1 MFGWFLPIYRPDKA
15 KPAEWK
21 VEYEIPEDEDD
32 ETKLRDWFAGQALTG
47 LAADT
52 SNVHAHLMAKAAY
65 IIADRML
72 EERKRR
78 DDK

>member
-1 MFGWFLPIYRPDKA
+1 MGIEIDNSGG
-15 KPAEWK
+15 PAFPCEHYDY
-21 VEYEIPEDEDD
+21 YEMGM
-32 ETKLRDWFAGQALTG
+32 TLRDWFAGQALTG

-78 DDK
+78 DGND